1 MNQHE
6 ASKQI
11 DAQYQAWLDK
21 PESLESAE
29 TFVDF
34 LGDAVGTLRQIEVDQ
49 DPTDVSVDS
58 ALRITLIAV
67 SLYLKHYDFILRHR
81 NSRHQYALYGGSQY
95 LHSSI
100 QHALNGFTTGTRPI
114 HSIERLGLDDRIEE
128 KLVLSGAVA
137 IRQMIALLNSGWV
150 KNIGTKRRE
159 EIRWAVDLYR
169 DKRPIPTAIL
179 PVPSESDLPPEIP
192 AVDNFPPAYLNVPQ
206 PKKDTEDEKE
216 D

>member
-1 MNQHE
+1 MNQLE

-11 DAQYQAWLDK
+11 AAQYQAWLDK

-29 TFVDF
+29 TFVD
-34 LGDAVGTLRQIEVDQ
+34 
-49 DPTDVSVDS
+49 
-58 ALRITLIAV
+58 
-67 SLYLKHYDFILRHR
+67 
-81 NSRHQYALYGGSQY
+81 

-114 HSIERLGLDDRIEE
+114 HSIERLGLGDRIEE

-159 EIRWAVDLYR
+159 EIR
-169 DKRPIPTAIL
+169 
-179 PVPSESDLPPEIP
+179 
-192 AVDNFPPAYLNVPQ
+192 
-206 PKKDTEDEKE
+206 
-216 D
+216 